1 MEKKAVGLV
10 AGFAVFVL
18 ASCAEEPQ
26 PIALN
31 AVEYLPGPDQ
41 QGPALEQL
49 ILKPVKRDQVF
60 FANHDFS
67 EKQADYLKAHLG
79 ALPDPDRS
87 CVEQNL
93 QDSFDERMAACEAS
107 GQWSFVCE
115 GCKRISDSVLYDPA
129 AIITGMKMCGVDF
142 ELPKWE

>member
-1 MEKKAVGLV
+1 MEKTAMALIAGCAVV
-10 AGFAVFVL
+10 AL
-18 ASCAEEPQ
+18 ASCSEEPQ
-26 PIALN
+26 VFALN
-31 AVEYLPGPDQ
+31 AVEYLPGSDE

-49 ILKPVKRDQVF
+49 ILNPVKRDQVF
-60 FANHDFS
+60 FANHNFS
-67 EKQADYLKAHLG
+67 EKQADYLKARLG
-79 ALPDPDRS
+79 ALPDPDRN